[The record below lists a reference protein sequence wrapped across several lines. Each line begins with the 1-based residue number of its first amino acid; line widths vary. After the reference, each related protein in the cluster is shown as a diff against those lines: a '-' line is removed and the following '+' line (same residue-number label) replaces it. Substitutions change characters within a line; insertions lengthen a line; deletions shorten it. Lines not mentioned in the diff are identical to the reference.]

1 MDFCDT
7 LKASGQLVFEY
18 TEADDTQA
26 RIEGFRLLSRLVR
39 GGLETCLEAGD
50 PRFPLVNTLPNQ
62 VKIGTSD
69 RFLCPGG
76 PKVPSSNPPS
86 PTEGSRQLLKTAW
99 QVSTTQGDQPEPK
112 RVPT

>member
-76 PKVPSSNPPS
+76 PKVGGSNPLS
-86 PTEGSRQLLKTAW
+86 PTEIAPATF
-99 QVSTTQGDQPEPK
+99 V
-112 RVPT
+112 